1 MDRIK
6 LLDLQL
12 RRDENNFFWY
22 KHDID
27 PQGLC
32 FGALQK
38 ERSFISVLKT
48 EINDTWY

>member
-22 KHDID
+22 KYDMD
-27 PQGLC
+27 PQGH
-32 FGALQK
+32 A
-38 ERSFISVLKT
+38 
-48 EINDTWY
+48 